1 MAKMNKVH
9 ERAWEMA
16 KKANGPAIWTATDMV
31 YSHIAGIVLGVCL
44 MFVASLAVASP
55 IVFNFSSPSFS
66 GVGQSSHYLTIENLE
81 TSRKQAIID
90 KAEAEE
96 RRLENELKN
105 SAIEVFRRN
114 LETLFYSTLA
124 TQIIDNLFGTKDD
137 QQNDGETTID
147 GYKVV
152 WTSTDDEDDAVGV
165 TVKIT
170 DAAGNTIYS
179 YGFPYKETENE

>member
-1 MAKMNKVH
+1 MKNKFMSDDKF
-9 ERAWEMA
+9 ALIA
-16 KKANGPAIWTATDMV
+16 SAGMV
-31 YSHIAGIVLGVCL
+31 IILGIG
-44 MFVASLAVASP
+44 FWGQASASS
-55 IVFNFSSPSFS
+55 ITFTFNSPSFS
-66 GVGQSSHYLTIENLE
+66 GIGQGSHYLTIENLE
-81 TSRKQAIID
+81 KSRKDAIIA

-105 SAIEVFRRN
+105 TAIEIFRKN

-124 TQIIDNLFGTKDD
+124 TQIIDNVFGTKDD
-137 QQNDGETTID
+137 EQNDGQTTID

-152 WTSTDDEDDAVGV
+152 WTSTDDENDVAGV

-179 YGFPYKETENE
+179 YGFPYKEGNSD

>member
-1 MAKMNKVH
+1 MINKRNKILIGVAAIMVWAIVWAFL
-9 ERAWEMA
+9 RSD
-16 KKANGPAIWTATDMV
+16 PAE
-31 YSHIAGIVLGVCL
+31 
-44 MFVASLAVASP
+44 ASP
-55 IVFNFSSPSFS
+55 IVFTFNSPSFS
-66 GVGQSSHYLTIENLE
+66 GVGQSSHYLTVENLE
-81 TSRKQAIID
+81 KSRKDAIIA

-105 SAIEVFRRN
+105 TAIEIFRKN
-114 LETLFYSTLA
+114 LESLFYSTLA
-124 TQIIDNLFGTKDD
+124 TQIIDNVFGTKDD

>member
-1 MAKMNKVH
+1 
-9 ERAWEMA
+9 
-16 KKANGPAIWTATDMV
+16 MV
-31 YSHIAGIVLGVCL
+31 KNVSRIIAL
-44 MFVASLAVASP
+44 MLASSTISASQL
-55 IVFNFSSPSFS
+55 VFQFHSPSFS

-81 TSRKQAIID
+81 KSREDAIIA

-105 SAIEVFRRN
+105 TAIEIFRKN

-124 TQIIDNLFGTKDD
+124 TQIIDNVFGIKDD
-137 QQNDGETTID
+137 EQNDGETIID

-152 WTSTDDEDDAVGV
+152 WTSTDDPDDATGV

-170 DAAGNTIYS
+170 DAAGNVIYS
-179 YGFPYKETENE
+179 YGFPYKEGNSDDD

>member
-1 MAKMNKVH
+1 MIEKRIRM
-9 ERAWEMA
+9 
-16 KKANGPAIWTATDMV
+16 
-31 YSHIAGIVLGVCL
+31 LFGVAL
-44 MFVASLAVASP
+44 LALLVALLLSKDVFSSP
-55 IVFNFSSPSFS
+55 IVFTFNSPSFS

-81 TSRKQAIID
+81 KSRKDAIIA

-105 SAIEVFRRN
+105 TAIEIFRKN

-124 TQIIDNLFGTKDD
+124 TQIIDNVFGTKDD

-152 WTSTDDEDDAVGV
+152 WTSTDDEDDAAGV

-179 YGFPYKETENE
+179 YGFPYKETANE